1 MFKNAL
7 RTARAFFSIIA
18 LFNCLSFLSIAE
30 NSKDEKLNVI
40 VIMADDLGYHDL
52 SFQGSKHIKTP
63 HIDKLAREGV
73 FFTDGHTTASVCSPS
88 RAGFMTG
95 RYQQRFG
102 HEANCPRGKY
112 GMALDE
118 YTAGQAF
125 QSQGYKTF
133 VLGKWHLGNMSKQH
147 PTHRGFDEFWG
158 LREGSRGYFYNKKND
173 NPNSHHAIEHNE
185 THVHFEGFLTDR
197 ITDKAIEMVKSAGQ
211 QPFFMFLSY
220 TAPHGPLQAKK
231 EDLAKANGDPYVALV
246 QNMDGNIGRFI
257 AFLEKTKVKENTIIW
272 FLSDNGGT
280 VNNASNFP
288 LNGKKGILFEGGM
301 RVPLI
306 LNHPKKSSFST
317 YDKTVS
323 TLDILPS
330 SLSMAGLKVDFPKPL
345 DGKDLTPYL
354 FEGKKEAPHSVLFWR
369 KLEMKSIRKQNW
381 KLILSEGLPP
391 MLYDINKDLSER
403 HNKAEERPELVSQL
417 SEQLKEWEGELQAP
431 LWKEDKYHDYLRK
444 CSYVRFRDAK
454 DFIPLESSGVKK
466 KAKKEAQNAKKL
478 SN

>member
-1 MFKNAL
+1 MFKKSL
-7 RTARAFFSIIA
+7 PLARALFTTIA
-18 LFNCLSFLSIAE
+18 LFHCLSFSTFAE
-30 NSKDEKLNVI
+30 PSKDKKLNVL

-52 SFQGSKHIKTP
+52 SFQGAKHIKTP
-63 HIDKLAREGV
+63 HIDKLAKGGI
-73 FFTDGHTTASVCSPS
+73 FFTDGHTSASVCSPS
-88 RAGFMTG
+88 RAGFITG

-102 HEANCPRGKY
+102 HEANCPRGKN

-125 QSQGYKTF
+125 QSQGYNTF
-133 VLGKWHLGNMSKQH
+133 MLGKWHLGNLSEQH

-185 THVHFEGFLTDR
+185 KHVHFEGFLTDR
-197 ITDKAIEMVKSAGQ
+197 ITDQAIGMIKSSNEK
-211 QPFFMFLSY
+211 PFFMFLSY
-220 TAPHGPLQAKK
+220 TAPHGPLEAKK

-246 QNMDGNIGRFI
+246 QNMDDNIGRLI
-257 AFLEKTKVKENTIIW
+257 AFLEETKLKENTIIW

-280 VNNASNFP
+280 VKNASNYP

-301 RVPLI
+301 RVPMI
-306 LNHPKKSSFST
+306 LNHPKKSGLST
-317 YDKTVS
+317 YTKTVS

-330 SLSMAGLKVDFPKPL
+330 SLSMAGLSVNFPKPL

-354 FEGKKEAPHSVLFWR
+354 FEGKKEEPHSVLFWR

-381 KLILSEGLPP
+381 KLIITEGLPP
-391 MLYDINKDLSER
+391 MLYNINKDLSER
-403 HNKAEERPELVSQL
+403 NNKAEAHPEVVSQL
-417 SEQLKEWEGELQAP
+417 SEELKEWEKGLITP
-431 LWKEDKYHDYLRK
+431 LWGEDKVHYNERK
-444 CSYVRFRDAK
+444 YYYIKFRDAK
-454 DFIPLESSGVKK
+454 KFIPLDDPSIKK
-466 KAKKEAQNAKKL
+466 KAKQEVQNAKKL